1 MVVHLTDFFQNYDL
15 SLHPD
20 LPDMKILIIEDE
32 KELVAAVKNFLEP
45 EGFLCETA
53 FSYFE
58 AEDSLSAFNY
68 DIIILDLTLPGGN
81 GLDLI
86 KLIKDRNR
94 QAGLLI
100 ISAKNSL
107 DDKIKGL
114 DMGADD
120 YITKPFHLA
129 ELNSRVKSIA
139 RRRHFDG
146 ANELIFNE
154 IKINTD
160 SNEVFID
167 GTLLDL
173 TRKEF
178 EILLYFIVNRNKVIT
193 RESIAEHVWGDNIS
207 YADNYDFIY
216 SHIKNIRRKIE
227 ENNGRNYLHNVYG
240 IGYKFSER

>member
-1 MVVHLTDFFQNYDL
+1 
-15 SLHPD
+15 
-20 LPDMKILIIEDE
+20 MKILIIEDE
-32 KELVAAVKNFLEP
+32 KELAGVIKKFLEP
-45 EGFLCETA
+45 EGFIFETA

-58 AEDSLSAFNY
+58 AEDSLASFNY

-86 KLIKDRNR
+86 KLIKERNK

-100 ISAKNSL
+100 VSAKNSL
-107 DDKIKGL
+107 DDKVRGL

-129 ELNSRVKSIA
+129 ELNSRIKSLA

-160 SNEVFID
+160 SKEVFIN
-167 GTLLDL
+167 GAILDL
-173 TRKEF
+173 TKKEY

-207 YADNYDFIY
+207 YSDNFDFIY
-216 SHIKNIRRKIE
+216 SHIKNLRKKIE
-227 ENNGRNYLHNVYG
+227 LNNGKNYLHNMYG
-240 IGYKFSER
+240 IGYKFSEK

>member
-1 MVVHLTDFFQNYDL
+1 
-15 SLHPD
+15 
-20 LPDMKILIIEDE
+20 MKILIIEDE
-32 KELVAAVKNFLEP
+32 KELVGAIKKFLEP

-58 AEDSLSAFNY
+58 AEDSLSAYNY
-68 DIIILDLTLPGGN
+68 DIIILDLTLPGGD

-86 KLIKDRNR
+86 TLIKDRNK

-100 ISAKNSL
+100 VSAKNSL
-107 DDKIKGL
+107 DDKIRGL

-129 ELNSRVKSIA
+129 ELNSRIKSLA

-146 ANELIFNE
+146 ANELTFNE
-154 IKINTD
+154 IKIITD
-160 SNEVFID
+160 SNEVFIN
-167 GTLLDL
+167 GFRLDL
-173 TRKEF
+173 TKKEY

-227 ENNGRNYLHNVYG
+227 LNNGKNYLHNIYG

>member
-1 MVVHLTDFFQNYDL
+1 
-15 SLHPD
+15 
-20 LPDMKILIIEDE
+20 MKILIIEDE
-32 KELVAAVKNFLEP
+32 KELVRTIKNFLES
-45 EGFLCETA
+45 EGFRCETA
-53 FSYFE
+53 CSYFE
-58 AEDSLSAFNY
+58 AEDSLSAYNY
-68 DIIILDLTLPGGN
+68 DIIILDLTLPGGD

-86 KLIKDRNR
+86 KLIKNRNK

-100 ISAKNSL
+100 VSAKNSL

-129 ELNSRVKSIA
+129 ELNSRIKSLG
-139 RRRHFDG
+139 RRRQFDG

-154 IKINTD
+154 IKLNIDSGEVSIN
-160 SNEVFID
+160 
-167 GTLLDL
+167 GTIIEL
-173 TRKEF
+173 TRKEY

-207 YADNYDFIY
+207 YSDNYDFIY
-216 SHIKNIRRKIE
+216 SHIKNIRKKIE
-227 ENNGRNYLHNVYG
+227 INNGKNYLHSIYG